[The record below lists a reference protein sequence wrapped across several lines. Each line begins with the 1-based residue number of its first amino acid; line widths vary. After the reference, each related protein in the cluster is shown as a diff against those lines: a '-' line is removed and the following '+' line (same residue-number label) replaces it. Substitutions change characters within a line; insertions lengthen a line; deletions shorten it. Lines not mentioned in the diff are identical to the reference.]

1 MALDVRVRINQ
12 ASVAGKAS
20 FGIPLFLIT
29 KAENATPYAEY
40 DRIAFTTA
48 FADSTDVGKAGR
60 LLFAQDN
67 APVKIAVYTSTSA
80 AVAAIGEVVS
90 KNWRQLVV
98 FKGEGDVSTD
108 KAISDAIAETTDKVL
123 FLNIAAPSDL
133 TAIKANNGGGRTFAF
148 LYPAKSYG
156 VAAVIGATASLDV
169 GGFTYKNIKIKGLD
183 PVTTL
188 TDTAIDELHT
198 NGGNTLLLKAGDIV
212 TSEGKTVDG
221 EYLDVIDSMDWI
233 AQRIAYNT
241 QKLLNNEP
249 KLPYTNAGIA
259 SLESVTEGVLKEA
272 YDNGMIAADD
282 SGAPRYSVAFKN
294 RSEMSEE
301 NIRNRIYTG
310 GNFFF
315 ALAGAI
321 HDADIYGELII

>member
-29 KAENATPYAEY
+29 KGAAAVAYTEY
-40 DRIAFTTA
+40 DRSA
-48 FADSTDVGKAGR
+48 FADAFADNTDVGKAGR

-67 APVKIAVYTSTSA
+67 APIKIAVCTSTST
-80 AVAAIGEVVS
+80 AVAAIAEVVG
-90 KNWRQLVV
+90 KNWRQLFV
-98 FKGEGDVSTD
+98 FKGDGDTSTD

-123 FLNIAAPSDL
+123 LLNISAASEL

-148 LYPAKSYG
+148 LYPSKTYG
-156 VAAVIGATASLDV
+156 VAAVIGATAGLDI
-169 GGFTYKNIKIKGLD
+169 GSFTYKNIKIKGLD
-183 PVTTL
+183 PVSTL
-188 TDTAIDELHT
+188 TDTAITELHT

-212 TSEGKTVDG
+212 ISEGKTVDG
-221 EYLDVIDSMDWI
+221 EYLDVVDSKDWI
-233 AQRIAYNT
+233 AQKIAYNT

-272 YDNGMIAADD
+272 YDKGMIDTDD
-282 SGAPRYSVAFKN
+282 DGAPRFSVSFKS
-294 RSEMSEE
+294 RSEMSAED
-301 NIRNRIYTG
+301 IRNRTYTG

-321 HDADIYGELII
+321 HDADIYGELVV